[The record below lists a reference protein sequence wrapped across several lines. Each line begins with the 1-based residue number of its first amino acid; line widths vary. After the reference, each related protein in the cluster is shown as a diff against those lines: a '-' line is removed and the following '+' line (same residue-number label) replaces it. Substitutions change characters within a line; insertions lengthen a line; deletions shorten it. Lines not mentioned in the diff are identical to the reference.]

1 MRQNF
6 RVNYALPSLYD
17 LLRAAGVL
25 GVLAAAA
32 LLLPANGQAQGLHA
46 DGFHSGETRRA
57 LPNGKAAPTVNRP
70 MTSEAVADSI
80 VADALA
86 MVWNQTDAH
95 FHQGEYNHIIN
106 LSRIVAQ
113 GDPKNV
119 DAYANSA
126 WLLWSMGRSDEAV
139 DILKQGLASNK
150 DTFYFYDELGQH
162 YLNQRKDPKTA
173 LTYYEEAVKF
183 KCPYYTWHNLAH
195 CYEKT
200 NQWDKAVRAWESATQ
215 YVDDQLAPVR
225 LRRARAELARHQG
238 TGHTATGANETN

>member
-1 MRQNF
+1 MRQQI
-6 RVNYALPSLYD
+6 RVNDALPSLYD

-32 LLLPANGQAQGLHA
+32 LLMPVNGSAQGLHE
-46 DGFHSGETRRA
+46 GFHNGETRRA
-57 LPNGKAAPTVNRP
+57 TPNGQAAPTAKRP

-80 VADALA
+80 VADALT

-95 FHQGEYNHIIN
+95 FHQGEYNHIVN

-113 GDPKNV
+113 GDPHNV

-126 WLLWSMGRSDEAV
+126 WLLWSMGRNDAAV
-139 DILKQGLASNK
+139 DMLKQGLAANRDS
-150 DTFYFYDELGQH
+150 FYFYDEIGQH

-173 LTYYEEAVKF
+173 LAYYEQAVKF

-225 LRRARAELARHQG
+225 LRRARAELARHQSLGNAPKG
-238 TGHTATGANETN
+238 TNETN